1 MSQCKVRDDED
12 QRWERACCGEGACS
26 RSTAQ
31 QSQAFGGASH
41 PSASKLARHS
51 KPAHTSPDY
60 FHQYSTCTPT
70 FDPCRAVP

>member
-1 MSQCKVRDDED
+1 M
-12 QRWERACCGEGACS
+12 WERDCCGEGACS

-51 KPAHTSPDY
+51 KPA
-60 FHQYSTCTPT
+60 PT
-70 FDPCRAVP
+70 FDLRHPQPCIDSMIFKEQHKQVKS